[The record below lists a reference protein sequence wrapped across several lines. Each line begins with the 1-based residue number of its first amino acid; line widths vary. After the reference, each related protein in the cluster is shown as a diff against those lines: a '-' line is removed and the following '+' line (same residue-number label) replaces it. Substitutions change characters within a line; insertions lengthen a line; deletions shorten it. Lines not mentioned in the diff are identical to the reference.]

1 MRFRR
6 GACSAGEGVAVKNFR
21 VIYLM
26 PRAETM
32 SAIADREAPGY
43 FRHETLLAANDS
55 KSIITD
61 IRDRGGVPLQ
71 IKAVG
76 ARPDWL
82 NTMSRSAKLQ
92 LLQAIN
98 YNVRGGMSPARAL
111 EMVIE
116 GETGEQRRK
125 LNPAL
130 TILRT
135 GGTFSEAVR
144 TLGFFDSSTIAI
156 LEAGERTGRMRDSLN
171 AAASHY
177 EKTSNSLKAM
187 FGAVSWTLLDI
198 AFAVTSIIGLRFSLL
213 PTLANGSFQSEDPKA
228 TEEFQRLVQQ
238 AYLVNDVLIGG
249 TVVLLALVITAV
261 YGYVANVPEIRRLAD
276 AAMARV
282 PSLGTALRNSAMA
295 TSFTVAASMLR
306 GGVPFMPAAAT
317 AATGTEH
324 QEVREFWQ
332 NAVTRVE
339 TGDTVPRSLNSP
351 LLNAS
356 EATLIAS
363 HNTQRELGE
372 VLDRIAERRD
382 AIADAASKRFALW
395 MFIASLIYSG
405 IAVMFTLYVVYVQN
419 KMMMDRAAG

>member
-1 MRFRR
+1 MQ
-6 GACSAGEGVAVKNFR
+6 NFR
-21 VIYLM
+21 VVYLM

-32 SAIADREAPGY
+32 AAIADRAAPGY
-43 FRHETLLAANDS
+43 FRHSTLIAANDPRA
-55 KSIITD
+55 IIAD
-61 IRDRGGVPLQ
+61 IRDRGGVPLEVKP
-71 IKAVG
+71 IAE
-76 ARPDWL
+76 RPAWL
-82 NTMSRSAKLQ
+82 DTMSRDAKLQ

-116 GETGEQRRK
+116 GETGDRRRK

-130 TILRT
+130 TVLRT

-144 TLGFFDSSTIAI
+144 TLDFFDASTIAI

-171 AAASHY
+171 AASTHY
-177 EKTSNSLKAM
+177 EKTSNGLKAM

-213 PTLANGSFQSEDPKA
+213 PTLAGNSSQNEDPQA
-228 TEEFQRLVQQ
+228 AAAFQKLVDQ

-249 TVVLLALVITAV
+249 TVLLLALVMVGI
-261 YGYVANVPEIRRLAD
+261 YGYVANVPSIRAQAD
-276 AAMARV
+276 RVMARV
-282 PSLGTALRNSAMA
+282 PSLGTALRNGAMS
-295 TSFTVAASMLR
+295 TSFTVAAAMLR
-306 GGVPFMPAAAT
+306 GGVPFIPAAST

-324 QEVREFWQ
+324 PEVRAFWQ
-332 NAVTRVE
+332 DAVDRVE
-339 TGDTVPRSLNSP
+339 TGDTIPRSLNSP

-356 EATLIAS
+356 EAMLIAS

-372 VLDRIAERRD
+372 MLERIAERRD
-382 AIADAASKRFALW
+382 SIAMAASKRFALW
-395 MFIASLIYSG
+395 MFVASLLYSG

-419 KMMMDRAAG
+419 KQMMDRATG